1 MTKQRKCSICRK
13 PGHNK
18 SKCPTSGQVS
28 LTKPAKSWPTKRRV
42 IDMST
47 RRRSAAKAVASDSNA
62 VFKHTEFERR
72 NATRLNREG
81 EVALSMR
88 ERLALGAESQ
98 LQELEQQLIRV
109 HEFITPNG
117 EIRYARIEPEV
128 IQRIVESAFYEVHF
142 FEEFKKAAD
151 AAGHSK
157 NCGKPW
163 TDLMSLCWK
172 QKERHQNR
180 KKRLCPK
187 GTPQSGFFWGTTISE
202 LVEPAQVAMKLSKK
216 LGAFDVLKKIP
227 AEAQMDFYGTWLEKI
242 EEATKRS
249 EIESN
254 EEVDE
259 SATLKT
265 QPKGR
270 NHFANEQRV
279 EGNSSS
285 ADALDH
291 TEHDAHESM
300 HRYQEAT
307 ADYGM
312 LK

>member
-1 MTKQRKCSICRK
+1 MTKQQKCSICRK

-18 SKCPTSGQVS
+18 SKCPTT
-28 LTKPAKSWPTKRRV
+28 TKPAKSWPTERRV

-47 RRRSAAKAVASDSNA
+47 RRRSAAKAVASDSNT

-81 EVALSMR
+81 EVTLTKR
-88 ERLALGAESQ
+88 QRLALEAESQ
-98 LQELEQQLIRV
+98 LQELEQQLIRI

-117 EIRYARIEPEV
+117 SIRRARIEPEMV
-128 IQRIVESAFYEVHF
+128 EKIVESAFYEVHF

-157 NCGKPW
+157 DCGKKW
-163 TDLMSLCWK
+163 TELMSLCWE
-172 QKERHQNR
+172 QMRRHQNR

-187 GTPQSGFFWGTTISE
+187 GTPQSGFFWSTTINE
-202 LVEPAQVAMKLSKK
+202 LVEPARLTMKLSKK
-216 LGAFDVLKKIP
+216 LGAFDVLKQIP
-227 AEAQMDFYGTWLEKI
+227 AEAQLDFFGNWLEVME
-242 EEATKRS
+242 EEAKRR
-249 EIESN
+249 EVESN

-265 QPKGR
+265 VPKNR
-270 NHFANEQRV
+270 NHFVNEQRV
-279 EGNSSS
+279 EGDSSS
-285 ADALDH
+285 TDALEH
-291 TEHDAHESM
+291 TDHDAHEKL
-300 HRYQEAT
+300 HQYQEAT

-312 LK
+312 LS